1 MKTLPIAL
9 LTLLTSAGAVLAQDK
24 PNPLDLQYKQRA
36 PALQTVP
43 PRKIEEDTTQALGE
57 IDRQRSDR
65 AMRENQPAP
74 LRRPDLDR
82 DVTQGIQQRNLGDVL
97 RR

>member
-9 LTLLTSAGAVLAQDK
+9 LILLTSAGAVLAQDK

-43 PRKIEEDTTQALGE
+43 PRKIEEDTTQALNE
-57 IDRQRSDR
+57 IDRQRNDR